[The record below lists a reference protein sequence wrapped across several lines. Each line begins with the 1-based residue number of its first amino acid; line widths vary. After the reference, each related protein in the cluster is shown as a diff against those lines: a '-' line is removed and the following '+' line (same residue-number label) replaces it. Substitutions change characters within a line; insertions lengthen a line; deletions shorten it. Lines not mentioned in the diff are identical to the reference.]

1 MMAFTKN
8 LTLPIAM
15 AGGVLGYFLYTSV
28 PFLTCTHAAVLRAV
42 AVIQPLL
49 LFTMLFLT
57 FCKLEPKDM
66 RLAAWQPWVLLLQ
79 VASFCLLALLLY
91 FMPPTPLRFVVES
104 TMLCMICP
112 TATAAAVVTRKLGGN
127 VGTLMSYTIIINL
140 AVALLVPTVVPILH
154 PSPGQT
160 FIHSFL
166 LIISKVFPLLLG
178 PLLLAVVLRRYWPKA
193 TEWLSR
199 KRDLPFYLWAV
210 SLSLAIAMSTRSIVH
225 TDCHWHYLLA
235 IAVASLLTCIIQF
248 GFGRWTGRHH
258 HDTITAGQAC
268 GQKNTVLIIWM
279 GYTFMSPVTSIAGG
293 FYSIWHNLYN
303 SWQLMKREDEK
314 PRD

>member
-1 MMAFTKN
+1 MTAFIRN
-8 LTLPIAM
+8 WTLPFAM
-15 AGGVLGYFLYTSV
+15 AAGVLAYFLFASV
-28 PFLTCTHAAVLRAV
+28 SLPQGTRAAMLRTVAVL
-42 AVIQPLL
+42 QPLL
-49 LFTMLFLT
+49 LFMMLLIT
-57 FCKLEPKDM
+57 FCKLEPREM
-66 RLAAWQPWVLLLQ
+66 RLAAWQPRLLLLQ
-79 VASFCLLALLLY
+79 VAGFCLPVLLL
-91 FMPPTPLRFVVES
+91 FLMPPTPWRYVAES
-104 TMLCMICP
+104 AMLCMICP

-127 VGTLMSYTIIINL
+127 VGTLMAYTIIINL
-140 AVALLVPTVVPILH
+140 TVALLVPAVVPILH
-154 PSPGQT
+154 PHPEQT

-178 PLLLAVVLRRYWPKA
+178 PFLLAVILRRHWPKA
-193 TEWLSR
+193 AEWLSG

-225 TDCHWHYLLA
+225 TDCPWLYLLA
-235 IAVASLLTCIIQF
+235 IAAVSLLTCILQF
-248 GFGRWTGRHH
+248 GFGRWTGRRH

-303 SWQLMKREDEK
+303 SWQLMRNKEGG
-314 PRD
+314 